1 MAATTV
7 TSRTVGTHINSVPT
21 RQAKASIDRNQP
33 EIPVDPACVDFD
45 VSLVFDTLAEVGVDD
60 KEAGYWMGKDKATV
74 SRMKHGIQPLPMDAL
89 WRLPDR
95 FWAKFH
101 PRIGEAKGLT
111 ERHLLK
117 VRAARIAELVTL
129 LLEGVA

>member
-1 MAATTV
+1 MPATLP
-7 TSRTVGTHINSVPT
+7 SRTVETPLNSVSP
-21 RQAKASIDRNQP
+21 RPAKASIECNRPQP
-33 EIPVDPACVDFD
+33 SGDSKPDEFD
-45 VSLVFDTLAEVGVDD
+45 VSLVFDTLAEVGIDD

-74 SRMKHGIQPLPMDAL
+74 SRMKHGLQPLPLEAV

-101 PRIGEAKGLT
+101 PRIAEAKGIT

-117 VRAARIAELVTL
+117 VRKARMLELVSL
-129 LLEGVA
+129 IVEDMQ